1 MAVSLILAKKILSLL
16 LMLLMGVALVRLK
29 LLRPADSRPLSVLSL
44 YLITPCLNLSAFQV
58 QYSESV
64 RNGLLLAFGA
74 AVLVEPL
81 MILAAELLGRVFPLD
96 PVEKTSAIYANA
108 GNMVI
113 PIVVSLLGQ
122 DYVIYAMAYT
132 SVQQFLFWSHCKMT
146 LCCERSFDLKKVF
159 FNINMAAV
167 LLGGGMFLAQIQF
180 PALIRDTISDV
191 GGLIGPLSMIITGM
205 LIGGMDL
212 KKVFTYRRV
221 WLTAS
226 LRLLVFPLVALLVL
240 KFSPLAALLP
250 DGRTILMITMLA
262 AAAPSAATVTQM
274 AQVYDHDAD
283 YASSCSVV
291 TTLLCAVTM
300 PVMLLLYQM

>member
-29 LLRPADSRPLSVLSL
+29 LLRPEDSRPLSVLSL

-74 AVLVEPL
+74 AVLVELL
-81 MILAAELLGRVFPLD
+81 MILAAELLGHVFPLD

-146 LCCERSFDLKKVF
+146 LCGERSFDLKKVF

-226 LRLLVFPLVALLVL
+226 LRLLVFPFVALLVL

-283 YASSCSVV
+283 YASACSVV

>member
-29 LLRPADSRPLSVLSL
+29 LLRPEDSRPLSVLSL

-74 AVLVEPL
+74 AVLVELL

-146 LCCERSFDLKKVF
+146 LCGERSFDLKKVF

-205 LIGGMDL
+205 LIGSMDL

-226 LRLLVFPLVALLVL
+226 LRLLVFPFVALLVL

-283 YASSCSVV
+283 YASACSVV

>member
-29 LLRPADSRPLSVLSL
+29 LLRPEDSRPLSVLSL

-74 AVLVEPL
+74 AVLVELL

-146 LCCERSFDLKKVF
+146 LCGERSFDLKKVF

-226 LRLLVFPLVALLVL
+226 LRLLVFPFVALLVL

-283 YASSCSVV
+283 YASACSVV